1 MKRTLPISDYDLIR
15 YYEGDVED
23 PAELAAIEN
32 AIDSDPVT
40 RLRLFTIAD
49 EFATIGLQD
58 LTAKPEVSRN
68 PDELQETQASG
79 TVASQHVSPAPPLE
93 HLSAM
98 IQGPLDEQLR
108 SQREFEAGKHRDTG
122 LAFEADQWRS
132 QPLTRQVEEI
142 LVLTREFEAGR
153 EPKVGLAFEDERWRS
168 LGGYAAYAPLAH
180 LDAAPRIRKRQP
192 VEYSLG
198 VIRVHDL
205 VENIPYGVV
214 KIVLLT
220 TKETA
225 KNPKRMVGGFL
236 VAIPRE
242 SPTGEDANYRFARL
256 VAANHINAAINPLEV
271 EVRAIAA
278 RDNDSLAMFPASQ
291 VRALLEQQSPPLDDE
306 LRGSIQRLLD
316 RLESKS

>member
-1 MKRTLPISDYDLIR
+1 MKKPLPISDYDLIR

-23 PAELAAIEN
+23 PAELAAIED
-32 AIDSDPVT
+32 AIDSDPIT

-49 EFATIGLQD
+49 DFATIGL
-58 LTAKPEVSRN
+58 E
-68 PDELQETQASG
+68 DEDEDDVKDT
-79 TVASQHVSPAPPLE
+79 PP
-93 HLSAM
+93 
-98 IQGPLDEQLR
+98 
-108 SQREFEAGKHRDTG
+108 
-122 LAFEADQWRS
+122 W
-132 QPLTRQVEEI
+132 TRQVEEI
-142 LVLTREFEAGR
+142 LVLTREFEDGR

-168 LGGYAAYAPLAH
+168 LGGYAAYASLAR
-180 LDAAPRIRKRQP
+180 AEAEPRIRKRQP
-192 VEYSLG
+192 VEYSVG

-220 TKETA
+220 TNETA
-225 KNPKRMVGGFL
+225 DNPKRMVGGFL

-242 SPTGEDANYRFARL
+242 SLTGEDANYRFARL
-256 VAANHINAAINPLEV
+256 IAANYLNAAINPLEV

-316 RLESKS
+316 RLESKESKS

>member
-1 MKRTLPISDYDLIR
+1 LIR
-15 YYEGDVED
+15 YHEGYVED
-23 PAELAAIEN
+23 PAELEAIEQ
-32 AIDSDPVT
+32 AIDTDTET
-40 RLRLFTIAD
+40 RLRFLMIAD
-49 EFATIGLQD
+49 DFATAGLED
-58 LTAKPEVSRN
+58 EEPGDVERGDVEPGKVKNRN
-68 PDELQETQASG
+68 LRPDDVKVT
-79 TVASQHVSPAPPLE
+79 PPW
-93 HLSAM
+93 
-98 IQGPLDEQLR
+98 I
-108 SQREFEAGKHRDTG
+108 
-122 LAFEADQWRS
+122 
-132 QPLTRQVEEI
+132 RQVEEI
-142 LVLTREFEAGR
+142 LVLTREFEDGR

-168 LGGYAAYAPLAH
+168 LGGYAAYAPLAR
-180 LDAAPRIRKRQP
+180 AEAEPRIRKRQP

-225 KNPKRMVGGFL
+225 DNPKRMVGGFL

-256 VAANHINAAINPLEV
+256 IAANYLNAAINPLEV

-316 RLESKS
+316 RLESKESKESKS